1 MMLLPL
7 QGVLHRCT
15 IPQGVAL
22 GYELLPLQGEA
33 LNTEARSHGEYI
45 FKFSEDSEIF
55 LELRGYAPHFS
66 LPPHFPLSRI
76 FSLPPHFPL
85 SRIFSLPRIF
95 LCPVLSLSLVL
106 SLSPAFSS
114 ALYG

>member
-15 IPQGVAL
+15 IPQGGAL

-55 LELRGYAPHFS
+55 LELRGYAP
-66 LPPHFPLSRI
+66 PFPLPCH
-76 FSLPPHFPL
+76 FLLPYPFPL
-85 SRIFSLPRIF
+85 PCMVNKRSRSGLK
-95 LCPVLSLSLVL
+95 
-106 SLSPAFSS
+106 AQ
-114 ALYG
+114 

>member
-7 QGVLHRCT
+7 QGVPRRCT

-45 FKFSEDSEIF
+45 FKFSEDTEI
-55 LELRGYAPHFS
+55 LKTPWLCVLYTP
-66 LPPHFPLSRI
+66 FPICGGRSYI
-76 FSLPPHFPL
+76 K
-85 SRIFSLPRIF
+85 
-95 LCPVLSLSLVL
+95 
-106 SLSPAFSS
+106 
-114 ALYG
+114 

>member
-45 FKFSEDSEIF
+45 FKFSEDTE
-55 LELRGYAPHFS
+55 S
-66 LPPHFPLSRI
+66 LFRTPW
-76 FSLPPHFPL
+76 
-85 SRIFSLPRIF
+85 
-95 LCPVLSLSLVL
+95 LCPAFPSALPFPSALSFPSVL
-106 SLSPAFSS
+106 PFSS